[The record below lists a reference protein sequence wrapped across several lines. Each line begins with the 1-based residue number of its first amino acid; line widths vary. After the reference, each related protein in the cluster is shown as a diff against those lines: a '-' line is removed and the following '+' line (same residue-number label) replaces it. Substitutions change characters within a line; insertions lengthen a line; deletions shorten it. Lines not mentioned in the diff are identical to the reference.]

1 MVSISL
7 SVRFHDMMPIVKG
20 RAAFVTRYRPK
31 VVRGIHVELS
41 IGGAPA
47 MVLVKDDCRPR

>member
-20 RAAFVTRYRPK
+20 RAAFVTRYRPN
-31 VVRGIHVELS
+31 VVKGIHVELS
-41 IGGAPA
+41 IGGAP
-47 MVLVKDDCRPR
+47 LWY